1 MIDLDFVQ
9 PMLACGPLLVAQM
22 ALAAG
27 SAVAGYQAQRNQ
39 AKATEKQQRTIG
51 NLQLE
56 QSVLNQSDRIQQD
69 AEEKNATVRE
79 NLNIQRRTQMAKSTA
94 TVSALE
100 GGLGGSVLESLQ
112 GEYFQREAELMYAS
126 KLQQD
131 MASNRLD
138 RDLARMQKQSQAQLA
153 STYRPI
159 NQPSLIASALDAGSD
174 MAGAY
179 ADYKVYNS

>member
-1 MIDLDFVQ
+1 
-9 PMLACGPLLVAQM
+9 
-22 ALAAG
+22 
-27 SAVAGYQAQRNQ
+27 
-39 AKATEKQQRTIG
+39 
-51 NLQLE
+51 
-56 QSVLNQSDRIQQD
+56 
-69 AEEKNATVRE
+69 
-79 NLNIQRRTQMAKSTA
+79 MAKSSA

-138 RDLARMQKQSQAQLA
+138 RDLARMQKQSEAQLA